1 MDVRIDS
8 VNHEVENRINIVY
21 LKDGFEEKVV
31 LTDREYTAYVNKN
44 TLFFKKKLEDLEQS
58 YRRQHSELLGFI
70 EEYSTP
76 GMWSEWVCDTIKEMV
91 GELDGCSYLI
101 GRIHVVLKAMSEG
114 VSGEPD

>member
-1 MDVRIDS
+1 MDVRIDR
-8 VNHEVENRINIVY
+8 VNHEVENRIKIVY

-44 TLFFKKKLEDLEQS
+44 TLFFEKELEYLEQS
-58 YRRQHSELLGFI
+58 YRKQHNELLGFI

-101 GRIHVVLKAMSEG
+101 GRIHVVLKAMSEEAG
-114 VSGEPD
+114 SESN

>member
-8 VNHEVENRINIVY
+8 VNHEVENRIKIVY

-31 LTDREYTAYVNKN
+31 LTDEEYTAYIDKN

-58 YRRQHSELLGFI
+58 YRRQHNELLGFI
-70 EEYSTP
+70 EEYNTP

-101 GRIHVVLKAMSEG
+101 GRIHVVLKAMSEEVG
-114 VSGEPD
+114 SKSN